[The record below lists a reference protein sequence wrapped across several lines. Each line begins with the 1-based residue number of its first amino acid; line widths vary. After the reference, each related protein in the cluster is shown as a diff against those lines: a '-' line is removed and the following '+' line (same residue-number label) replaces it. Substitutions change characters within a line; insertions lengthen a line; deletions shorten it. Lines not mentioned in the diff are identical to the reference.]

1 MQQLAEKMKGLIH
14 SVHGKT
20 YTPEQASTLYPTAGD
35 TTDWTYGE
43 YGIWSLTIE
52 LRPSSQAEG
61 GFILPPSQI
70 QPTFE
75 ENLPAAFEF
84 IGQTL
89 DPDNAEIRLQ
99 P

>member
-1 MQQLAEKMKGLIH
+1 
-14 SVHGKT
+14 
-20 YTPEQASTLYPTAGD
+20 
-35 TTDWTYGE
+35 
-43 YGIWSLTIE
+43 LTIE

-70 QPTFE
+70 RPTFE
-75 ENLPAAFEF
+75 ENLLAAFKF

-89 DPDNAEIRLQ
+89 EAEIETNSLQ

>member
-1 MQQLAEKMKGLIH
+1 M
-14 SVHGKT
+14 
-20 YTPEQASTLYPTAGD
+20 LYPTAGD

-43 YGIWSLTIE
+43 YRIWSLTIE

-70 QPTFE
+70 RPTFG

-89 DPDNAEIRLQ
+89 EAEIETNRLQ